1 LSKASLCQKESEWHI
16 FGKVLPQ
23 RSWDS
28 CPPSIPLA
36 LPESPTLSSAE
47 SPSRHVVLIPS
58 FISRQRLA
66 EEILGQYDNDHNASL
81 TFDEFIPWFVP
92 HAYTHPIIQW
102 DAWDAFVLHAHT
114 HPLLRAFDNSVHP
127 GMRWPWK
134 KKERPD
140 EVTNGLTASTSLRS
154 SRAEWLVPSGP
165 SAAITSAMPCLCML
179 LATWTQ

>member
-1 LSKASLCQKESEWHI
+1 MAHFRQSLAS
-16 FGKVLPQ
+16 
-23 RSWDS
+23 
-28 CPPSIPLA
+28 
-36 LPESPTLSSAE
+36 
-47 SPSRHVVLIPS
+47 
-58 FISRQRLA
+58 
-66 EEILGQYDNDHNASL
+66 EILGQLPSLHPSRPPRVAHSVFSRVALSACSADTFLHFAAETCRGDLGTIRQRSQCLAHLRRVHPLVRAPRIHAS
-81 TFDEFIPWFVP
+81 
-92 HAYTHPIIQW
+92 HHPMGCVGCVR
-102 DAWDAFVLHAHT
+102 APCAHT